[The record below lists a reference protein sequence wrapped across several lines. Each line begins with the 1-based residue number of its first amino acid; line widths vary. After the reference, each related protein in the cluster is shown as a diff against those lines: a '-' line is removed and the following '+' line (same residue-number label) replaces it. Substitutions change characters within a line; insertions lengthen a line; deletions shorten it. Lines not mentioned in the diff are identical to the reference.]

1 MAMGREGEVQG
12 DLVMTWAEMPRSP
25 GHAFYD
31 KLQTLL
37 TEGGFD
43 GFVQTTCKPYYA
55 PRMGAPS
62 LPPGR
67 YFRMHMVGYFEGIDS
82 ERGIVWRC
90 SDSYSLRDF
99 LRLANRDK
107 VPDHSWLSK
116 TRSRLPHEVH
126 EKVFGWVLALVA
138 ERGLVKGERIG
149 VDGSTMEANA
159 ALRTIVRRDSG
170 ETYREMLTRMAK
182 ESGVET
188 PTNRRFGPTGSQA
201 EGQEAFERGLD
212 EPDRSRCED
221 RPDEGRLEPFGLQ
234 AGACG

>member
-62 LPPGR
+62 LPPSR

-82 ERGIVWRC
+82 ERPG
-90 SDSYSLRDF
+90 F
-99 LRLANRDK
+99 
-107 VPDHSWLSK
+107 
-116 TRSRLPHEVH
+116 RS
-126 EKVFGWVLALVA
+126 
-138 ERGLVKGERIG
+138 
-149 VDGSTMEANA
+149 EAQRA
-159 ALRTIVRRDSG
+159 
-170 ETYREMLTRMAK
+170 
-182 ESGVET
+182 
-188 PTNRRFGPTGSQA
+188 
-201 EGQEAFERGLD
+201 
-212 EPDRSRCED
+212 
-221 RPDEGRLEPFGLQ
+221 
-234 AGACG
+234 